1 MTSSS
6 PAPDRPFDPSKPFEG
21 LVLCCTSIE
30 ADLRTEIAQRTA
42 DLGGI
47 HKYDLTPD
55 VTHLIVG
62 DYDTAKY
69 RHVARERPDIKPMA
83 AGWVDA
89 VGELWREDKEF
100 DFAALENTWRL
111 KTFETG
117 GGIPQSPFVEQRERF
132 KLICCLTG
140 FEDNETRVT
149 IESKV
154 KANGGEYVGD
164 LSQAVTHLIVNKPE
178 GKKYIA
184 ARKWRIRTV
193 SIEWLHDSI
202 ERGMILNEECYDPTL
217 PAEERG
223 KDAWIRRDLKRGA
236 SLGKR
241 SRDGVVGPSAD
252 DGRRK
257 LRKTASMKLTS
268 QKDNLWGDILV
279 NQSSTDLSRSM
290 ITTSANHTPVS
301 ISPNLHSSNL
311 TAPGVEIPQL
321 AQPTHVQQA
330 DAGVFSSCRFYIH
343 GFPQNK
349 RDILAHHISS
359 HDGKVSLS
367 IEDAAS
373 SSQGESLDRRYLIV
387 PQTSQPDSHPELPEG
402 MHIVTEF
409 YVERCVHNKT
419 LYKPND
425 HVLGL
430 PFPRFP
436 IETFQ
441 GLTICTAGF
450 RNEQLNQVEKA
461 IIQIGA
467 KYSERLNPQCSL
479 LVCPS
484 LSEVRKQKLD
494 FAILS
499 KIPIIS
505 ADWLWQC
512 ITTGCLVPWVSF
524 LFKELLQKVST
535 EQEAPKN
542 NGEEKTMRSKSE
554 PVHKKIPRGK
564 PSAPE
569 YTSGMKHGIDMTA
582 FDDDMPMLQD
592 TPMQEHETN
601 EANYETA
608 PTHQTGDLNT
618 EPATNSE
625 PLSEKTSNALNKSP
639 PSQKTSP
646 QKTNPT
652 TRKFKRVPTGGEVG
666 DSEGGDDSD
675 TAINPLE
682 EEEDS
687 ADKEEA
693 ERKRQAERAKA
704 AEREE
709 MSKRLNSLV
718 SRDGVA
724 AEGDSLKPLPAPGQP
739 RRKREIL
746 GRAASNVST
755 TSSAS
760 AESFTHAS
768 SSKSNSRRTESL
780 ASRLDSAQA
789 TTGARGLLDKM
800 MEQNDDSIQTTRDG
814 DSPPRATQLEYDR
827 SEAQQQR
834 ATVLG
839 RISRQDSLGDDKPS
853 KGKVSLAS
861 LKSDAGPS
869 GNTQRSSRRNPKR
882 R

>member
-117 GGIPQSPFVEQRERF
+117 GGIPKSPFVEQRERF

-140 FEDNETRVT
+140 FEDNETRVA

-164 LSQAVTHLIVNKPE
+164 LSRAVTHLIVNKPE

-241 SRDGVVGPSAD
+241 SRDGVVGPTVD

-290 ITTSANHTPVS
+290 IATSTNHASMSVPPDLHQTELTT
-301 ISPNLHSSNL
+301 
-311 TAPGVEIPQL
+311 PGAEIPHL
-321 AQPTHVQQA
+321 AQPTHVQQV
-330 DAGVFSSCRFYIH
+330 DAGVFSSCRFYIY

-349 RDILAHHISS
+349 QDILTHHISS
-359 HDGKVSLS
+359 HDGQVFPS

-373 SSQGESLDRRYLIV
+373 SNHGESLDRRYLIV
-387 PQTSQPDSHPELPEG
+387 PQTSQPESHPELLEG

-419 LYKPND
+419 LYKPDD
-425 HVLGL
+425 HVLGQ

-436 IETFQ
+436 IEGFQ
-441 GLTICTAGF
+441 RLIICTAGF

-461 IIQIGA
+461 IVQLGA

-484 LSEVRKQKLD
+484 LGEVRKQKLD
-494 FAILS
+494 FAVLS
-499 KIPIIS
+499 QIPIVS

-512 ITTGCLVPWVSF
+512 ITTGCLVPWESF
-524 LFKELLQKVST
+524 LFKELSQNLSVAR
-535 EQEAPKN
+535 EAPKN
-542 NGEEKTMRSKSE
+542 KEDDAIVRSKLE

-564 PSAPE
+564 SSASAN
-569 YTSGMKHGIDMTA
+569 TSTIKHGIDMTA
-582 FDDDMPMLQD
+582 FDDDMLMLQD
-592 TPMQEHETN
+592 TPAQDHETN
-601 EANYETA
+601 ETNYETA
-608 PTHQTGDLNT
+608 PTHHTEDVNTGLPT
-618 EPATNSE
+618 TSE

-639 PSQKTSP
+639 SSQKTSP
-646 QKTNPT
+646 QKTNSTP
-652 TRKFKRVPTGGEVG
+652 RKFRRVPTGGEVG
-666 DSEGGDDSD
+666 DSEGGEDSD
-675 TAINPLE
+675 TPINPLE

-687 ADKEEA
+687 AEKEEA

-724 AEGDSLKPLPAPGQP
+724 PEGDSLRPLPAPGQP

-746 GRAASNVST
+746 GRAASNVSA

-789 TTGARGLLDKM
+789 TAGARGLLDKM
-800 MEQNDDSIQTTRDG
+800 MEQNDDSIQTMRDG

-839 RISRQDSLGDDKPS
+839 RISRQDSLGDDKPNQA
-853 KGKVSLAS
+853 KVSLAS
-861 LKSDAGPS
+861 LGS
-869 GNTQRSSRRNPKR
+869 GTGSGSSTQRSSRRNSKR